1 MTRSPI
7 SLRADNGRQAARGTD
22 MTSTDQIFSSI
33 AVIGAGT
40 MGSGIAA
47 QIANAGHDV
56 LLLDLPARADGEKSP
71 AEQAIDRLLASD
83 PPQLMHK
90 RNAGRIIA
98 GSINDDFDRLAS
110 CDWIIEAVVERLDI
124 KKDLYARLDATIGPD
139 CIVSSNTSTIPI
151 RLLVEDMPSAFRERF
166 AITHYF
172 NPVRYMR
179 LLELV
184 RGTETRDDVIDRLAD
199 FNDRILGKGV
209 VRCADTPGFLGNRV
223 GVFALQVGID
233 EAMRCGLGVE
243 QADALMGRPMGIP
256 KTGVFGLYDLIGID
270 LMVDVVASL
279 RSILPDGDA
288 FHAVGG
294 RNDMIMA
301 MIADGYTGDKG
312 RGGFYLTGEDGAEM
326 ARPLTGAGEAL
337 ASPRAV
343 DKTLPDAAVRAAE
356 ATATRG
362 EPLHEILDGNDAC
375 ARFCRRVLGRVLAY
389 AAGLVPEVTKSPQ
402 DIDDAMKLGFN
413 WQRGPFEMID
423 AIGPD
428 RMAAILSEADVEVP
442 PVLADGSS
450 FYRVDGKALTVRQAD
465 GEYQPVSL
473 PAGVMRFH
481 MTRQT
486 LTPIMSN
493 NAASLFALD
502 GDLRLVEFHSKANAL
517 TDESMQIVAAAAE
530 DHGKGIIV
538 HNDAQHFSAGVDLN
552 AFRAYIE
559 TEDWDGIDGFLD
571 RFQQA
576 VCRLKYTPVPVVGA
590 PSGLAAGGGYEV
602 LAHCDRLVVHTNS
615 VMGLVESGVGVVP
628 GGGGIKDTYFRWF
641 DAKQNWDEAAW
652 QTWMNIGY
660 GATGSSPQLSAR
672 MMYFL
677 ESRDETVMNRDRL
690 LPRAIEMVTEM
701 QSGYAAPKRP
711 VASLADGALAE
722 KMDKFMQD
730 GVDRG
735 DFMPHDRTVAMT
747 IAGVMLRGT
756 GDGEMADEQEL
767 YARER
772 AAFITLAKTP
782 QTHERIAT
790 MLDDGAAVRN

>member
-1 MTRSPI
+1 M
-7 SLRADNGRQAARGTD
+7 
-22 MTSTDQIFSSI
+22 SSRVFQKI

-56 LLLDLPARADGEKSP
+56 MLFDLPARDGDDKSP
-71 AEQAIDRLLASD
+71 AELAIDRLTVSD

-90 RNAGRIIA
+90 RNADRITTGTIT
-98 GSINDDFDRLAS
+98 DDFDALAD

-124 KKDLYARLDATIGPD
+124 KKDLYRRLDATIGPD

-151 RLLVEDMPSAFRERF
+151 SLLVEDMPPAFRQRF

-199 FNDRILGKGV
+199 FNDRVLGKGV

-233 EAMRCGLGVE
+233 EAMRCGLTIE

-279 RSILPDGDA
+279 RSILPEGDA

-294 RNDMIMA
+294 ENAMITA
-301 MIADGYTGDKG
+301 MIADGFTGNKG
-312 RGGFYLTGEDGAEM
+312 RGGFYMTGDGGEQL
-326 ARPLTGAGEAL
+326 ARPLSGDGEAL
-337 ASPRAV
+337 ADWRPASN
-343 DKTLPDAAVRAAE
+343 TLPDSAMRAAD
-356 ATATRG
+356 AAATRR
-362 EPLHEILDGNDAC
+362 EPLLEIIDGNDDC
-375 ARFCRRVLGRVLAY
+375 ARFSRRVLGRVLAY
-389 AAGLVPEVTKSPQ
+389 AASLVPDVTTSPQ

-423 AIGPD
+423 AIGAS
-428 RMAAILSEADVEVP
+428 RMAALLDEAGLETP
-442 PVLADGSS
+442 GVLASSDS
-450 FYRVDGKALTVRQAD
+450 FYRADGDVLTVRQSNGKFAA
-465 GEYQPVSL
+465 VSL
-473 PAGVMRFH
+473 PEGVMRFH

-486 LTPIMSN
+486 LTPITSN

-517 TDESMQIVAAAAE
+517 TDESMEIVAAAAE
-530 DHGKGIIV
+530 DHGKGIII

-552 AFRAYIE
+552 AFRTLIE
-559 TEDWDGIDGFLD
+559 ARDWAGIDAFLK
-571 RFQQA
+571 RFQDA
-576 VCRLKYTPVPVVGA
+576 VFKLKYTSVPVVGA

-602 LAHCDRLVVHTNS
+602 LTHCDKLVVHTNS
-615 VMGLVESGVGVVP
+615 VMGLVEAAVGVVP
-628 GGGGIKDTYFRWF
+628 GGGGVKDTYFRWHA
-641 DAKQNWDEAAW
+641 AKGNWDDAAW
-652 QTWMNIGY
+652 QTWMNLGY
-660 GATGSSPQLSAR
+660 AATGSSPQLSAR
-672 MMYFL
+672 MQYFR
-677 ESRDETVMNRDRL
+677 ENHDETVMNRDRL
-690 LPRAIEMVTEM
+690 LPRAIALVGEL
-701 QSGYAAPKRP
+701 QDGYAAPAEP
-711 VASLADGALAE
+711 LATLASPELHA
-722 KMDKFMQD
+722 KMDSFMQE
-730 GVDRG
+730 GVSRG
-735 DFMPHDRTVAMT
+735 DFMPHDRTVAME
-747 IAGVMLRGT
+747 IAGIVLRGD
-756 GDGEMADEQEL
+756 GDGDTASEHDL

-772 AAFITLAKTP
+772 RAFINLC
-782 QTHERIAT
+782 QTAETHARIAS
-790 MLDDGAAVRN
+790 MLDDGAAIRN

>member
-1 MTRSPI
+1 MSDSGFR
-7 SLRADNGRQAARGTD
+7 N
-22 MTSTDQIFSSI
+22 I

-47 QIANAGHDV
+47 QIANAGHQV
-56 LLLDLPARADGEKSP
+56 LLLDLAARDGADKSP
-71 AEQAIDRLLASD
+71 AEMAIDRLLASD

-90 RNAGRIIA
+90 RNAS
-98 GSINDDFDRLAS
+98 SITTGTISDDFDKLAD

-124 KKDLYARLDATIGPD
+124 KKDLYARLHATIGPD

-151 RLLVEDMPSAFRERF
+151 SLLVEDMPADFRKRF

-184 RGTETRDDVIDRLAD
+184 RGADTEDAVIDRLAD
-199 FNDRILGKGV
+199 FNDRVLGKGV

-233 EAMRCGLGVE
+233 EAMRNALTIE

-279 RSILPDGDA
+279 RSILPEGDA

-294 RNDMIMA
+294 ENAMISA
-301 MIADGYTGDKG
+301 MIADGFTGNKG
-312 RGGFYLTGEDGAEM
+312 RGGFYMTGDDGGEM
-326 ARPLTGAGEAL
+326 ARPLTGAGAAL
-337 ASPRAV
+337 ADWRPASS
-343 DKTLPDAAVRAAE
+343 DLPDAAVRAAD
-356 ATATRG
+356 AAATRR
-362 EPLHEILDGNDAC
+362 EPLLELLDGNDSC
-375 ARFCRRVLGRVLAY
+375 ARFSRRVLGRVLAY
-389 AAGLVPEVTKSPQ
+389 AASLVPDVTSSPQ

-423 AIGPD
+423 AIGPS
-428 RMAAILSEADVEVP
+428 RMAALLKEADLDVP
-442 PVLADGSS
+442 PVLATEAPFYQPDGD
-450 FYRVDGKALTVRQAD
+450 VLTVRQAD
-465 GEYQPVSL
+465 GSQSPVRL

-486 LTPIMSN
+486 LTPIASN

-517 TDESMQIVAAAAE
+517 TDESMEIVAAAAD
-530 DHGKGIIV
+530 DHGKGIII

-552 AFRAYIE
+552 AFRSLIE
-559 TEDWDGIDGFLD
+559 ASDWDGIDAFLA
-571 RFQQA
+571 RFQDA
-576 VCRLKYTPVPVVGA
+576 VFKLKYTPVPVVGA

-615 VMGLVESGVGVVP
+615 VMGLVEAGVGVVP
-628 GGGGIKDTYFRWF
+628 GGGGIKDTYLRWHA
-641 DAKQNWDEAAW
+641 AKGSWDEAAW

-672 MMYFL
+672 MMYF
-677 ESRDETVMNRDRL
+677 RDGHDETVMNRDRL
-690 LPRAIEMVTEM
+690 LPRAIEMIAEM
-701 QSGYAAPKRP
+701 QDGYKMPPPP
-711 VASLADGALAE
+711 VAQLADGGLAE
-722 KMDKFMQD
+722 KMEDFMQQ
-730 GVDRG
+730 GIDRG
-735 DFMPHDRTVAMT
+735 DFFPHDKTVAMA
-747 IAGVMLRGT
+747 IASVMLRGS
-756 GDGEMADEQEL
+756 GDGETADEAAL

-772 AAFITLAKTP
+772 AAFIRLA
-782 QTHERIAT
+782 QTSETHDRIRT

>member
-1 MTRSPI
+1 MSDSGFR
-7 SLRADNGRQAARGTD
+7 N
-22 MTSTDQIFSSI
+22 I

-47 QIANAGHDV
+47 QIANAGHQV
-56 LLLDLPARADGEKSP
+56 LLLDLAAQDGAEKSP
-71 AEQAIDRLLASD
+71 AEMAIDRLLASD

-90 RNAGRIIA
+90 RNAGSIIT
-98 GSINDDFDRLAS
+98 GTISDDFDKLAD

-124 KKDLYARLDATIGPD
+124 KKDLYARLHATIWPD

-151 RLLVEDMPSAFRERF
+151 SLLVEDMPADFRKRF

-184 RGTETRDDVIDRLAD
+184 RGADTEDAVIDRLAD
-199 FNDRILGKGV
+199 FNDRVLGKGV

-233 EAMRCGLGVE
+233 EAIRNALTIE

-279 RSILPDGDA
+279 RSILPEGDA

-294 RNDMIMA
+294 DNAMISA
-301 MIADGYTGDKG
+301 MIADGYTGNKG
-312 RGGFYLTGEDGAEM
+312 RGGFYMTCDDGSEM
-326 ARPLTGAGEAL
+326 ARPLTGVGAAL
-337 ASPRAV
+337 ADWRPASS
-343 DKTLPDAAVRAAE
+343 DLPDAAVRAAD
-356 ATATRG
+356 AAAKRR
-362 EPLHEILDGNDAC
+362 EPLLELLDGNDGC
-375 ARFCRRVLGRVLAY
+375 ARFSHRVLGRVLAY
-389 AAGLVPEVTKSPQ
+389 AASLVPDVTSSPQ

-423 AIGPD
+423 AIGPS
-428 RMAAILSEADVEVP
+428 RMAALLKEVDLDVP
-442 PVLADGSS
+442 PVLATDAPFYQPDGD
-450 FYRVDGKALTVRQAD
+450 VLTVRQAD
-465 GEYQPVSL
+465 GSQSPVRL

-486 LTPIMSN
+486 LAPIASN

-517 TDESMQIVAAAAE
+517 TDESMEIVAAAAD
-530 DHGKGIIV
+530 DHGKGIII

-552 AFRAYIE
+552 AFRSLIE
-559 TEDWDGIDGFLD
+559 ASDWDGIDAFLA
-571 RFQQA
+571 RFQDA
-576 VCRLKYTPVPVVGA
+576 VCKLKYTPVPVVGA

-615 VMGLVESGVGVVP
+615 VMGLVEAGVGVVP
-628 GGGGIKDTYFRWF
+628 GGGGIKDTYLRWHA
-641 DAKQNWDEAAW
+641 AKGSWDEAAW

-672 MMYFL
+672 MMYF
-677 ESRDETVMNRDRL
+677 RDGHDETVMNRDRL
-690 LPRAIEMVTEM
+690 LPRAIEMIAEM
-701 QSGYAAPKRP
+701 QDGYKKPPPP
-711 VASLADGALAE
+711 VAQLADGGLAE
-722 KMDKFMQD
+722 KMEDFMQQ
-730 GVDRG
+730 GIDRG
-735 DFMPHDRTVAMT
+735 DFFPHDKTVAMA
-747 IAGVMLRGT
+747 IASVMLRGS
-756 GDGEMADEQEL
+756 GDGETADEATL

-772 AAFITLAKTP
+772 AAFIRLAQTSE
-782 QTHERIAT
+782 THERIRT

>member
-1 MTRSPI
+1 MSDSGFR
-7 SLRADNGRQAARGTD
+7 N
-22 MTSTDQIFSSI
+22 I

-47 QIANAGHDV
+47 QIANAGHQV
-56 LLLDLPARADGEKSP
+56 LLLDLAARDGAEKSP
-71 AEQAIDRLLASD
+71 AEMAIDRLLASD

-90 RNAGRIIA
+90 RNAG
-98 GSINDDFDRLAS
+98 SITTGTISDDFDKLAE

-124 KKDLYARLDATIGPD
+124 KKDLYARLHATIGPD

-151 RLLVEDMPSAFRERF
+151 SLLVEDMPADFRKRF

-184 RGTETRDDVIDRLAD
+184 RGADTEDSVIDRLAD
-199 FNDRILGKGV
+199 FNDRVLGKGV

-233 EAMRCGLGVE
+233 EAMRNALTIE

-279 RSILPDGDA
+279 RSILPEGDA

-294 RNDMIMA
+294 ENAMISA
-301 MIADGYTGDKG
+301 MIADGFTGNKG
-312 RGGFYLTGEDGAEM
+312 RGGFYMTGDDGSEM
-326 ARPLTGAGEAL
+326 ARPLTGAGAAL
-337 ASPRAV
+337 ADWRPASS
-343 DKTLPDAAVRAAE
+343 DLPDAAVRAAD
-356 ATATRG
+356 AAATRR
-362 EPLHEILDGNDAC
+362 EPLLELLDGNDSC
-375 ARFCRRVLGRVLAY
+375 ARFSRRVLGRVLAY
-389 AAGLVPEVTKSPQ
+389 AASLVPDVTSSPQ

-423 AIGPD
+423 AIGPS
-428 RMAAILSEADVEVP
+428 RMAALLKEADLDVP
-442 PVLADGSS
+442 PVLATEAPFYQPDGD
-450 FYRVDGKALTVRQAD
+450 VLTVRQAD
-465 GEYQPVSL
+465 GSQSPVRL

-486 LTPIMSN
+486 LTPIASN

-517 TDESMQIVAAAAE
+517 TDESMEIVAAAAD
-530 DHGKGIIV
+530 DHGKGIII

-552 AFRAYIE
+552 AFRSLIE
-559 TEDWDGIDGFLD
+559 ASDWDGIDAFLA
-571 RFQQA
+571 RFQDA
-576 VCRLKYTPVPVVGA
+576 VFKLKYTPVPVVGA

-615 VMGLVESGVGVVP
+615 VMGLVEAGVGVVP
-628 GGGGIKDTYFRWF
+628 GGGGIKDTYLRWHA
-641 DAKQNWDEAAW
+641 AKGSWDEAAW

-672 MMYFL
+672 MMYF
-677 ESRDETVMNRDRL
+677 RDGHDETVMNRDRL
-690 LPRAIEMVTEM
+690 LPRAIEMIAEM
-701 QSGYAAPKRP
+701 QDGYKTPPPP
-711 VASLADGALAE
+711 VAQLADGGLAE
-722 KMDKFMQD
+722 KMEDFMQQ
-730 GVDRG
+730 GIDRG
-735 DFMPHDRTVAMT
+735 DFFPHDKTVAMA
-747 IAGVMLRGT
+747 IASVMLRGS
-756 GDGEMADEQEL
+756 GDGETADEAAL

-772 AAFITLAKTP
+772 AAFIRLA
-782 QTHERIAT
+782 QTSETHDRIRT

>member
-1 MTRSPI
+1 MSDSGFR
-7 SLRADNGRQAARGTD
+7 N
-22 MTSTDQIFSSI
+22 I

-47 QIANAGHDV
+47 QIANAGHQV
-56 LLLDLPARADGEKSP
+56 LLLDLAARDGAEKSP
-71 AEQAIDRLLASD
+71 AEMAIDRLLASD

-90 RNAGRIIA
+90 RNAG
-98 GSINDDFDRLAS
+98 SITTGTISDDFDKLAD

-124 KKDLYARLDATIGPD
+124 KKDLYARLHATIGPD

-151 RLLVEDMPSAFRERF
+151 SLLVEDMPADFRKRF

-184 RGTETRDDVIDRLAD
+184 RGADTEDAVIDRLAD
-199 FNDRILGKGV
+199 FNDRVLGKGV

-233 EAMRCGLGVE
+233 EAMRNALTIE

-279 RSILPDGDA
+279 RSILPEGDA

-294 RNDMIMA
+294 ENAMISA
-301 MIADGYTGDKG
+301 MIADGFTGNKG
-312 RGGFYLTGEDGAEM
+312 RGGFYMTGDDGSEM
-326 ARPLTGAGEAL
+326 ARPLTGAGAAL
-337 ASPRAV
+337 ADWRPASS
-343 DKTLPDAAVRAAE
+343 DLPDAAVRAAD
-356 ATATRG
+356 AAATRR
-362 EPLHEILDGNDAC
+362 EPLLELLDGNDSC
-375 ARFCRRVLGRVLAY
+375 ARFSRRVLGRVLAY
-389 AAGLVPEVTKSPQ
+389 AASLVPDVTSSPQ

-423 AIGPD
+423 AIGPS
-428 RMAAILSEADVEVP
+428 RMAALLKEADLDVP
-442 PVLADGSS
+442 PVLATEAPFYQPDGD
-450 FYRVDGKALTVRQAD
+450 VLTVRQAD
-465 GEYQPVSL
+465 GSQSPVRL

-486 LTPIMSN
+486 LTPIASN

-517 TDESMQIVAAAAE
+517 TDESMEIVAAAAD
-530 DHGKGIIV
+530 DHGKGIII

-552 AFRAYIE
+552 AFRSLIE
-559 TEDWDGIDGFLD
+559 ASDWDGIDAFLA
-571 RFQQA
+571 RFQDA
-576 VCRLKYTPVPVVGA
+576 VFKLKYTPVPVVGA

-615 VMGLVESGVGVVP
+615 LMGLVEAGVGVVP
-628 GGGGIKDTYFRWF
+628 GGGGIKDTYLRWHA
-641 DAKQNWDEAAW
+641 AKGSWDEAAW

-672 MMYFL
+672 MMYF
-677 ESRDETVMNRDRL
+677 RDGHDETVMNRDRL
-690 LPRAIEMVTEM
+690 LPRAIEMIAEM
-701 QSGYAAPKRP
+701 QDGYKTPPPP
-711 VASLADGALAE
+711 VAQLADGGLAE
-722 KMDKFMQD
+722 KMEDFMQQ
-730 GVDRG
+730 GIDRG
-735 DFMPHDRTVAMT
+735 DFFPHDKTVAMA
-747 IAGVMLRGT
+747 IASVMLRGS
-756 GDGEMADEQEL
+756 GDGETADEAAL

-772 AAFITLAKTP
+772 AAFIRLA
-782 QTHERIAT
+782 QTSETHDRIRT

>member
-1 MTRSPI
+1 MSDSGFR
-7 SLRADNGRQAARGTD
+7 N
-22 MTSTDQIFSSI
+22 I

-47 QIANAGHDV
+47 QIANAGHQV
-56 LLLDLPARADGEKSP
+56 LLLDLAARDGAEKSP
-71 AEQAIDRLLASD
+71 AEMAIDRLLASD

-90 RNAGRIIA
+90 RNAG
-98 GSINDDFDRLAS
+98 SITTGTISDDFDKLAD

-124 KKDLYARLDATIGPD
+124 KKDLYARLHATIGPN

-151 RLLVEDMPSAFRERF
+151 SLLVEDMPADFRKRF

-184 RGTETRDDVIDRLAD
+184 RGADTEDAVIDRLAD
-199 FNDRILGKGV
+199 FNDRVLGKGV

-233 EAMRCGLGVE
+233 EAMRNALTIE

-279 RSILPDGDA
+279 RSILPEGDA

-294 RNDMIMA
+294 ENAMISA
-301 MIADGYTGDKG
+301 MIADGFTGNKG
-312 RGGFYLTGEDGAEM
+312 RGGFYMTGDDGGEM
-326 ARPLTGAGEAL
+326 ARPLTGAGAAL
-337 ASPRAV
+337 ADWRPASS
-343 DKTLPDAAVRAAE
+343 DLPDAAVRAAD
-356 ATATRG
+356 AAATRR
-362 EPLHEILDGNDAC
+362 EPLLELLDGNDSC
-375 ARFCRRVLGRVLAY
+375 ARFSRRVLGRVLAY
-389 AAGLVPEVTKSPQ
+389 AASLVPDVTSSPQ

-423 AIGPD
+423 AIGPS
-428 RMAAILSEADVEVP
+428 RMAALLKEADLDVP
-442 PVLADGSS
+442 PVLATEAPFYQPDGD
-450 FYRVDGKALTVRQAD
+450 VLTVRQAD
-465 GEYQPVSL
+465 GSQSPVRL

-486 LTPIMSN
+486 LTPIASN

-517 TDESMQIVAAAAE
+517 TDESMEIVAAAAD
-530 DHGKGIIV
+530 DHGKGIII

-552 AFRAYIE
+552 AFRSLIE
-559 TEDWDGIDGFLD
+559 ASDWDGIDAFLA
-571 RFQQA
+571 RFQDA
-576 VCRLKYTPVPVVGA
+576 VFKLKYTPVPVVGA

-615 VMGLVESGVGVVP
+615 LMGLVEAGVGVVP
-628 GGGGIKDTYFRWF
+628 GGGGIKDTYLRWHA
-641 DAKQNWDEAAW
+641 AKGSWDEAAW

-672 MMYFL
+672 MMYF
-677 ESRDETVMNRDRL
+677 RDGHDETVMNRDRL
-690 LPRAIEMVTEM
+690 LPRAIEMIAEM
-701 QSGYAAPKRP
+701 QDGYKTPPPP
-711 VASLADGALAE
+711 VAQLADGGLAE
-722 KMDKFMQD
+722 KMEDFMQQ
-730 GVDRG
+730 GIDRG
-735 DFMPHDRTVAMT
+735 DFFPHDKTVAMA
-747 IAGVMLRGT
+747 IASVMLRGS
-756 GDGEMADEQEL
+756 GDGETADEAAL

-772 AAFITLAKTP
+772 AAFIRLA
-782 QTHERIAT
+782 QTSETHDRIRT

>member
-1 MTRSPI
+1 MSDSGFR
-7 SLRADNGRQAARGTD
+7 N
-22 MTSTDQIFSSI
+22 I

-47 QIANAGHDV
+47 QIANAGHQV
-56 LLLDLPARADGEKSP
+56 LLLDLAARDGAEKLP
-71 AEQAIDRLLASD
+71 AEMAIDRLLASD

-90 RNAGRIIA
+90 RNAG
-98 GSINDDFDRLAS
+98 SITTGTISDDFDKLAD

-124 KKDLYARLDATIGPD
+124 KKNLFARLHATIGPD

-151 RLLVEDMPSAFRERF
+151 SLLVEDMPADFRKRF

-184 RGTETRDDVIDRLAD
+184 RGADTEDAVIDRLAD
-199 FNDRILGKGV
+199 FNDRVLGKGV

-233 EAMRCGLGVE
+233 EAIRNALTIE

-279 RSILPDGDA
+279 RSILPEGDA

-294 RNDMIMA
+294 ENAMISA
-301 MIADGYTGDKG
+301 MIADGFTGNKG
-312 RGGFYLTGEDGAEM
+312 RGGFYMTGDDGSEM
-326 ARPLTGAGEAL
+326 ARPLTGAGAAL
-337 ASPRAV
+337 AGWRPASS
-343 DKTLPDAAVRAAE
+343 DLPDAAVRAAD
-356 ATATRG
+356 AAATRR
-362 EPLHEILDGNDAC
+362 EPLLELLDGNDGC
-375 ARFCRRVLGRVLAY
+375 ARFSRRVLGRVLAY
-389 AAGLVPEVTKSPQ
+389 AASLVPDVTSSPQ

-423 AIGPD
+423 AIGPS
-428 RMAAILSEADVEVP
+428 RMAALLKEADLDIP
-442 PVLADGSS
+442 PVLATDAPFYQPDGD
-450 FYRVDGKALTVRQAD
+450 VLTVRQAD
-465 GEYQPVSL
+465 GSQSPVRL

-486 LTPIMSN
+486 LTPIASN

-517 TDESMQIVAAAAE
+517 TDESMEIVAAAAD
-530 DHGKGIIV
+530 DHGKGIII

-552 AFRAYIE
+552 AFRSLIE
-559 TEDWDGIDGFLD
+559 ASNWDGIDAFLA
-571 RFQQA
+571 RFQDA
-576 VCRLKYTPVPVVGA
+576 VCKLKYTPVPVVGA

-615 VMGLVESGVGVVP
+615 VMGLVEAGVGVVP
-628 GGGGIKDTYFRWF
+628 GGGGIKDTYLRWHA
-641 DAKQNWDEAAW
+641 AKGSWDEAAW

-672 MMYFL
+672 MMYF
-677 ESRDETVMNRDRL
+677 RDGHDETVMNRDRL
-690 LPRAIEMVTEM
+690 LPRAIEMIAEM
-701 QSGYAAPKRP
+701 QDGYKTPPPP
-711 VASLADGALAE
+711 VAQLADGGLAE
-722 KMDKFMQD
+722 KMEDFMQQ
-730 GVDRG
+730 GIDRG
-735 DFMPHDRTVAMT
+735 DFFPHDKTVAMA
-747 IAGVMLRGT
+747 IASVMLRGS
-756 GDGEMADEQEL
+756 GDGETADEAAL

-772 AAFITLAKTP
+772 AAFIRLA
-782 QTHERIAT
+782 QTSETHDRIRT

>member
-1 MTRSPI
+1 M
-7 SLRADNGRQAARGTD
+7 AAKRPGVFD
-22 MTSTDQIFSSI
+22 MASTDKSFHNI

-56 LLLDLPARADGEKSP
+56 LLLDLPARTEGEKSP
-71 AEQAIDRLLASD
+71 AENAIDRLLASD

-90 RNAGRIIA
+90 RNAGRIKT
-98 GSINDDFDRLAS
+98 GSISDDFDSLAD

-124 KKDLYARLDATIGPD
+124 KKDLYRRLDATIGAD

-184 RGTETRDDVIDRLAD
+184 RGTDTRQDVIDRLAD

-233 EAMRCGLGVE
+233 EAMRCGLDIE

-279 RSILPDGDA
+279 RNILPDGDA

-294 RNDMIMA
+294 RNDMIMD

-312 RGGFYLTGEDGAEM
+312 RGGFYLTTEDGTEM
-326 ARPLTGAGEAL
+326 ARPLTGAGEPL
-337 ASPRAV
+337 ATPRAV
-343 DKTLPDAAVRAAE
+343 NRTSPDAALRAAN

-362 EPLHEILDGNDAC
+362 EPLHEILDGDDDC
-375 ARFCRRVLGRVLAY
+375 ARFCRRVLARVLSY
-389 AAGLVPEVTKSPQ
+389 AASLVPDVTTSPQ

-423 AIGPD
+423 AIGPT
-428 RMAAILSEADVEVP
+428 RMAAIMSETVVELPSVMAD
-442 PVLADGSS
+442 ANS
-450 FYRVDGKALTVRQAD
+450 FYRVEDRTLTVRQANGD
-465 GEYQPVSL
+465 YQPVSL

-481 MTRQT
+481 MTRRT
-486 LTPIMSN
+486 LTPIMAN

-517 TDESMQIVAAAAE
+517 TDESMQIVTAAAE
-530 DHGKGIIV
+530 DHGAGIII

-552 AFRAYIE
+552 AFRTFIE
-559 TEDWDGIDGFLD
+559 AEDWDGIDGFLD

-576 VCRLKYTPVPVVGA
+576 VCKLKYTPVPVVGA

-615 VMGLVESGVGVVP
+615 VMGLVEAGVGVVP

-641 DAKQNWDEAAW
+641 DDKQSWNDAAW

-690 LPRAIEMVTEM
+690 LPRAIDMVIGM
-701 QSGYAAPKRP
+701 QAEYTPPQRP
-711 VASLADGALAE
+711 VATLADGALAE
-722 KMDKFMQD
+722 KMEAFMQD
-730 GVDRG
+730 GIDRG
-735 DFMPHDRTVAMT
+735 DFMPHDKTVAMA
-747 IAGVMLRGT
+747 IASVMLRGD
-756 GDGEMADEQEL
+756 GDGDTADEQQL

-772 AAFITLAKTP
+772 AAFIRLARTP
-782 QTHERIAT
+782 QTHARIT
-790 MLDDGAAVRN
+790 SMLDDGAAIRN

>member
-1 MTRSPI
+1 MSDSGFR
-7 SLRADNGRQAARGTD
+7 N
-22 MTSTDQIFSSI
+22 I

-47 QIANAGHDV
+47 QIANAGHQV
-56 LLLDLPARADGEKSP
+56 LLLDLAARDGAEKSP
-71 AEQAIDRLLASD
+71 AEMAIDRLLASD

-90 RNAGRIIA
+90 RNAG
-98 GSINDDFDRLAS
+98 SITTGTISDDFDKLAD

-124 KKDLYARLDATIGPD
+124 KKDLYARLHATIAPD

-151 RLLVEDMPSAFRERF
+151 SLLVEDMPADFRKRF

-184 RGTETRDDVIDRLAD
+184 RGADTEDAVIDRLAD
-199 FNDRILGKGV
+199 FNDRVLGKGV

-233 EAMRCGLGVE
+233 EAMRNALTIE

-279 RSILPDGDA
+279 RSILPEGDA

-294 RNDMIMA
+294 ENAMISA
-301 MIADGYTGDKG
+301 MIADGFTGNKG
-312 RGGFYLTGEDGAEM
+312 RGGFYMTGDDGSEM
-326 ARPLTGAGEAL
+326 ARPLTGAGVAL
-337 ASPRAV
+337 ADWRPASS
-343 DKTLPDAAVRAAE
+343 DLPDAAVRAAD
-356 ATATRG
+356 AAATRR
-362 EPLHEILDGNDAC
+362 EPLLELLDGNDGC
-375 ARFCRRVLGRVLAY
+375 ARFSRRVLGRVLAY
-389 AAGLVPEVTKSPQ
+389 AASLVPDVTSSPQ

-423 AIGPD
+423 AIGPS
-428 RMAAILSEADVEVP
+428 RMAALLKEADLDVP
-442 PVLADGSS
+442 PVLATDAPFYQPDGD
-450 FYRVDGKALTVRQAD
+450 VLTVRQAD
-465 GEYQPVSL
+465 GSQSPARL

-486 LTPIMSN
+486 LTPIASN

-517 TDESMQIVAAAAE
+517 TDESMEIVAAAAD
-530 DHGKGIIV
+530 DHGKGIII

-552 AFRAYIE
+552 AFRSLIE
-559 TEDWDGIDGFLD
+559 ASDWDGIDAFLA
-571 RFQQA
+571 RFQDA
-576 VCRLKYTPVPVVGA
+576 VCKLKYTPVPVVGA

-615 VMGLVESGVGVVP
+615 VMGLVEAGVGVVP
-628 GGGGIKDTYFRWF
+628 GGGGIKDTYLRWHA
-641 DAKQNWDEAAW
+641 AKGSWDEAAW

-672 MMYFL
+672 MMYF
-677 ESRDETVMNRDRL
+677 RDGHDETVMNRDRL
-690 LPRAIEMVTEM
+690 LPRAIEMIAEM
-701 QSGYAAPKRP
+701 QDGYKTPPPP
-711 VASLADGALAE
+711 VAQLADGGLAE
-722 KMDKFMQD
+722 KMEDFMQE
-730 GVDRG
+730 GIDRG
-735 DFMPHDRTVAMT
+735 DFFPHDKTVAME
-747 IAGVMLRGT
+747 IASVMLRGS
-756 GDGEMADEQEL
+756 GDGETADEAAL

-772 AAFITLAKTP
+772 AAFIRLA
-782 QTHERIAT
+782 QTSETHDRIRT

>member
-1 MTRSPI
+1 MSDSGFR
-7 SLRADNGRQAARGTD
+7 N
-22 MTSTDQIFSSI
+22 I

-47 QIANAGHDV
+47 QIANAGHQV
-56 LLLDLPARADGEKSP
+56 LLLDLAARDGAEKSP
-71 AEQAIDRLLASD
+71 AEMAIDRLLASD

-90 RNAGRIIA
+90 RNAG
-98 GSINDDFDRLAS
+98 SITTGTISDDFDKLAD

-124 KKDLYARLDATIGPD
+124 KKDLYARLHATIGPD

-151 RLLVEDMPSAFRERF
+151 SLLVEDMPADFRKRF

-184 RGTETRDDVIDRLAD
+184 RGADTEDAVIDRLAD
-199 FNDRILGKGV
+199 FNDRVLGKGV

-233 EAMRCGLGVE
+233 EAMRNALTIE

-270 LMVDVVASL
+270 LMVDVIASL
-279 RSILPDGDA
+279 RSILPEGDA

-294 RNDMIMA
+294 ENAMISA
-301 MIADGYTGDKG
+301 MIADGFTGNKG
-312 RGGFYLTGEDGAEM
+312 RGGFYMTGDDGSEM
-326 ARPLTGAGEAL
+326 ARPLTGAGAAL
-337 ASPRAV
+337 ADWRPASS
-343 DKTLPDAAVRAAE
+343 DLPDAAVRAAD
-356 ATATRG
+356 ATATRR
-362 EPLHEILDGNDAC
+362 EPLLELLDGNDSC
-375 ARFCRRVLGRVLAY
+375 ARFSRRVLGRVLAY
-389 AAGLVPEVTKSPQ
+389 AASLVPDVTSSPQ

-423 AIGPD
+423 AIGPS
-428 RMAAILSEADVEVP
+428 RMAALLKEADLDVP
-442 PVLADGSS
+442 PVLATEAPFYQPDGD
-450 FYRVDGKALTVRQAD
+450 VLTVRQAD
-465 GEYQPVSL
+465 GSQSPVRL

-486 LTPIMSN
+486 LTPIASN

-517 TDESMQIVAAAAE
+517 TDESMEIVVAAAD
-530 DHGKGIIV
+530 DHGKGIII

-552 AFRAYIE
+552 AFRSLIE
-559 TEDWDGIDGFLD
+559 ASDWDGIDAFLA
-571 RFQQA
+571 RFQDA
-576 VCRLKYTPVPVVGA
+576 VFKLKYTPVPVVGA

-615 VMGLVESGVGVVP
+615 VMGLVEAGVGVVP
-628 GGGGIKDTYFRWF
+628 GGGGIKDTYLRWHE
-641 DAKQNWDEAAW
+641 AKGSWDEAAW

-672 MMYFL
+672 MMYF
-677 ESRDETVMNRDRL
+677 RDGHDETVMNRDRL
-690 LPRAIEMVTEM
+690 LPRAIEMIAEM
-701 QSGYAAPKRP
+701 QDGYKMPPPP
-711 VASLADGALAE
+711 VAQLADGGLAE
-722 KMDKFMQD
+722 KMEDFMQQ
-730 GVDRG
+730 GIDRG
-735 DFMPHDRTVAMT
+735 DFFPHDKTVAMA
-747 IAGVMLRGT
+747 IASVMLRGS
-756 GDGEMADEQEL
+756 GDGETADEAAL

-772 AAFITLAKTP
+772 AAFIRLA
-782 QTHERIAT
+782 QTSETHDRIRT
-790 MLDDGAAVRN
+790 MLDDGAPVRN

>member
-1 MTRSPI
+1 
-7 SLRADNGRQAARGTD
+7 
-22 MTSTDQIFSSI
+22 MTSFKNI

-56 LLLDLPARADGEKSP
+56 LLLDLAAREGADKSP
-71 AEQAIDRLLASD
+71 AEMAIDRLMDSD

-90 RNAGRIIA
+90 RNAARIHTGTID
-98 GSINDDFDRLAS
+98 DDFDKLADA
-110 CDWIIEAVVERLDI
+110 DWIIEAVVERLDI
-124 KKDLYARLDATIGPD
+124 KKALYRRLDETVSAD

-151 RLLVEDMPSAFRERF
+151 SLLVEDMPNSFRERF

-184 RGTETRDDVIDRLAD
+184 RGNETRDDVIDRLAD
-199 FNDRILGKGV
+199 FNDRVLGKGV

-233 EAMRCGLGVE
+233 EAMRCNLTVE

-294 RNDMIMA
+294 ENDMITA
-301 MIADGYTGDKG
+301 MIADGFTGDKG
-312 RGGFYLTGEDGAEM
+312 RGGFYVEGDDGAAM
-326 ARPLTGAGEAL
+326 ARPLSGAGQPL
-337 ASPRAV
+337 ADLRPAQT
-343 DKTLPDAAVRAAE
+343 TLPDAAVRAAD
-356 ATATRG
+356 AAATRG
-362 EPLHEILDGNDAC
+362 EPLLEIIDGNDDC

-389 AAGLVPEVTKSPQ
+389 AASLVPDVTTSPQ

-423 AIGPD
+423 AIGND
-428 RMAAILSEADVEVP
+428 RMAALCDEAGVALP
-442 PVLADGSS
+442 AVLTDGTPTYKADG
-450 FYRVDGKALTVRQAD
+450 DTLMVRHAN
-465 GEYQPVSL
+465 GSYAPVGL
-473 PAGVMRFH
+473 PEGVMRFH

-486 LTPIMSN
+486 LTPIISN
-493 NAASLFALD
+493 NSASLFALE
-502 GDLRLVEFHSKANAL
+502 GNLRLVEFHSKANAL
-517 TDESMQIVAAAAE
+517 TDESMEIVAAAAE
-530 DHGKGIIV
+530 DHGSGIII

-559 TEDWDGIDGFLD
+559 AEDWDGIDGFLD
-571 RFQQA
+571 RFQKA
-576 VCRLKYTPVPVVGA
+576 VCALKYTPVPVVGA
-590 PSGLAAGGGYEV
+590 PSGLGAGGGYEV
-602 LAHCDRLVVHTNS
+602 LAHCDRLIVHTNS
-615 VMGLVESGVGVVP
+615 VLGLVESAVGVVP
-628 GGGGIKDTYFRWF
+628 GGGGIKDTYFRWY
-641 DAKQNWDEAAW
+641 DAKQSWDDAAW

-672 MMYFL
+672 MMYF
-677 ESRDETVMNRDRL
+677 RDGHDQTVMNRDRL
-690 LPRAIEMVTEM
+690 LPGAIEMVTAM
-701 QSGYAAPKRP
+701 QDGYTPPARP
-711 VASLADGALAE
+711 VATLADGALAD
-722 KMDKFMQD
+722 KMADFMQQ

-735 DFMPHDRTVAMT
+735 DFMPHDKTVAMN
-747 IAGVMLRGT
+747 IASVMLRGE
-756 GDGEMADEQEL
+756 GDSETADENDL

-772 AAFITLAKTP
+772 RAFINLAQTP
-782 QTHERIAT
+782 QTLERIST
-790 MLDDGAAVRN
+790 MLDDGTPVRN

>member
-1 MTRSPI
+1 M
-7 SLRADNGRQAARGTD
+7 
-22 MTSTDQIFSSI
+22 SSRVFQKI

-56 LLLDLPARADGEKSP
+56 MLFDLPARDGDDKSP
-71 AEQAIDRLLASD
+71 AELAIDRLTVSD

-90 RNAGRIIA
+90 RNADRITTGTIT
-98 GSINDDFDRLAS
+98 DDFDALAD

-124 KKDLYARLDATIGPD
+124 KKDLYRRLDATIGPD

-151 RLLVEDMPSAFRERF
+151 SLLVEDMPPAFRQRF

-199 FNDRILGKGV
+199 FNDRVLGKGV

-233 EAMRCGLGVE
+233 EAMRCGLTIE

-279 RSILPDGDA
+279 RSILPEGDA

-294 RNDMIMA
+294 ENAMITA
-301 MIADGYTGDKG
+301 MIADGFTGNKG
-312 RGGFYLTGEDGAEM
+312 RGGFYMTGDDGEQL
-326 ARPLTGAGEAL
+326 ARPLSGDGEAL
-337 ASPRAV
+337 ADWRPASN
-343 DKTLPDAAVRAAE
+343 TLPDSAMRAAD
-356 ATATRG
+356 AAATRR
-362 EPLHEILDGNDAC
+362 EPLLEIIDGNDDC
-375 ARFCRRVLGRVLAY
+375 ARFSRRVLGRVLAY
-389 AAGLVPEVTKSPQ
+389 AASLVPDVTTSPQ

-423 AIGPD
+423 AIGAS
-428 RMAAILSEADVEVP
+428 RMAALLDEAGLETP
-442 PVLADGSS
+442 GVLASSDS
-450 FYRVDGKALTVRQAD
+450 FYRADGDVLTVRQSD
-465 GEYQPVSL
+465 GKFAAVSL
-473 PAGVMRFH
+473 PEGVMRFH

-486 LTPIMSN
+486 LTPITSN

-517 TDESMQIVAAAAE
+517 TDESMEIVAAAAE
-530 DHGKGIIV
+530 DHGKGIII

-552 AFRAYIE
+552 AFRTLIE
-559 TEDWDGIDGFLD
+559 ARDWAGIDAFLK
-571 RFQQA
+571 RFQDA
-576 VCRLKYTPVPVVGA
+576 VFKLKYTSVPVVGA

-602 LAHCDRLVVHTNS
+602 LTHCDKLVVHTNS
-615 VMGLVESGVGVVP
+615 VMGLVEAAVGVVP
-628 GGGGIKDTYFRWF
+628 GGGGVKDTYFRWHA
-641 DAKQNWDEAAW
+641 AKGNWDDAAW
-652 QTWMNIGY
+652 QTWMNLGY
-660 GATGSSPQLSAR
+660 AATGSSPQLSAR
-672 MMYFL
+672 MQYFR
-677 ESRDETVMNRDRL
+677 ENHDETVMNRDRL
-690 LPRAIEMVTEM
+690 LPRAIALVGEL
-701 QSGYAAPKRP
+701 QDGYAAPAEP
-711 VASLADGALAE
+711 LATLASPELHA
-722 KMDKFMQD
+722 KMDSFMQE
-730 GVDRG
+730 GVSRG
-735 DFMPHDRTVAMT
+735 DFMPHDRTVAME
-747 IAGVMLRGT
+747 IAGIVLRGD
-756 GDGEMADEQEL
+756 GDGDTASEHDL

-772 AAFITLAKTP
+772 RAFINLC
-782 QTHERIAT
+782 QTAETHARIAS
-790 MLDDGAAVRN
+790 MLDDGAAIRN

>member
-1 MTRSPI
+1 MSDSGFR
-7 SLRADNGRQAARGTD
+7 N
-22 MTSTDQIFSSI
+22 I

-47 QIANAGHDV
+47 QIANAGHQV
-56 LLLDLPARADGEKSP
+56 LLLDLAARDGAEKSP
-71 AEQAIDRLLASD
+71 AEMAIDRLLASD

-90 RNAGRIIA
+90 RNAG
-98 GSINDDFDRLAS
+98 SITTGTISDDFDKLAE

-124 KKDLYARLDATIGPD
+124 KKDLYARLHATIGPD

-151 RLLVEDMPSAFRERF
+151 SLLVEDMPADFRKRF

-184 RGTETRDDVIDRLAD
+184 RGADTEDAVIDRLAD
-199 FNDRILGKGV
+199 FNDRVLGKGV

-233 EAMRCGLGVE
+233 EAMRNALTIE

-279 RSILPDGDA
+279 RSILPEGDA

-294 RNDMIMA
+294 ENAMISA
-301 MIADGYTGDKG
+301 MIADGFTGNKG
-312 RGGFYLTGEDGAEM
+312 RGGFYMTGDDGSEM
-326 ARPLTGAGEAL
+326 ARPLTGAGAAL
-337 ASPRAV
+337 ADWRPASS
-343 DKTLPDAAVRAAE
+343 DLPDAAVRAAD
-356 ATATRG
+356 AAATRR
-362 EPLHEILDGNDAC
+362 EPLLELLDGNDSC
-375 ARFCRRVLGRVLAY
+375 ARFSRRVLGRVLAY
-389 AAGLVPEVTKSPQ
+389 AASLVPDVTSSPQ

-423 AIGPD
+423 AIGPS
-428 RMAAILSEADVEVP
+428 RMAALLKEADLDVP
-442 PVLADGSS
+442 PVLATEAPFYQPDGD
-450 FYRVDGKALTVRQAD
+450 VLTVRQAD
-465 GEYQPVSL
+465 GSQSPVRL

-486 LTPIMSN
+486 LTPIASN

-517 TDESMQIVAAAAE
+517 TDESMEIVAAAAD
-530 DHGKGIIV
+530 DHGKGIII

-552 AFRAYIE
+552 AFRSLIE
-559 TEDWDGIDGFLD
+559 ASDWDGIDAFLA
-571 RFQQA
+571 RFQDA
-576 VCRLKYTPVPVVGA
+576 VFKLKYTPVPVVGA

-615 VMGLVESGVGVVP
+615 LMGLVEAGVGVVP
-628 GGGGIKDTYFRWF
+628 GGGGIKDTYLRWHE
-641 DAKQNWDEAAW
+641 AKGSWDEAAW

-672 MMYFL
+672 MMYF
-677 ESRDETVMNRDRL
+677 RDGHDETVMNRDRL
-690 LPRAIEMVTEM
+690 LPRAIEMIAEM
-701 QSGYAAPKRP
+701 QDGYKMPPPP
-711 VASLADGALAE
+711 VAQLADGGLAE
-722 KMDKFMQD
+722 KMEDFMQQ
-730 GVDRG
+730 GIDRG
-735 DFMPHDRTVAMT
+735 DFFPHDKTVAMA
-747 IAGVMLRGT
+747 IASVMLRGS
-756 GDGEMADEQEL
+756 GDGETADEAAL

-772 AAFITLAKTP
+772 AAFIRLA
-782 QTHERIAT
+782 QTSETHDRIRT

>member
-1 MTRSPI
+1 MSD
-7 SLRADNGRQAARGTD
+7 SGFKN
-22 MTSTDQIFSSI
+22 I

-47 QIANAGHDV
+47 QIANAGHQV
-56 LLLDLPARADGEKSP
+56 LLLDLAARDGAEKSP
-71 AEQAIDRLLASD
+71 AEMAIDRLLASD

-90 RNAGRIIA
+90 RNAG
-98 GSINDDFDRLAS
+98 SITTGTISDDFDKLAD

-124 KKDLYARLDATIGPD
+124 KKDLYARLHATIGPD

-151 RLLVEDMPSAFRERF
+151 SLLVEDMPADFRKRF

-184 RGTETRDDVIDRLAD
+184 RGADTEDAVIDMLAD
-199 FNDRILGKGV
+199 FNDRVLGKGV

-233 EAMRCGLGVE
+233 EAMRNALTIE

-279 RSILPDGDA
+279 RSILPEGDA

-294 RNDMIMA
+294 ENAMISA
-301 MIADGYTGDKG
+301 MIADGFTGNKG
-312 RGGFYLTGEDGAEM
+312 RGGFYMTGDDGSEM
-326 ARPLTGAGEAL
+326 ARPLTGAGAAL
-337 ASPRAV
+337 ADWRPASS
-343 DKTLPDAAVRAAE
+343 DLPDAAVRAAD
-356 ATATRG
+356 AAATRR
-362 EPLHEILDGNDAC
+362 EPLLELLDGNDSC
-375 ARFCRRVLGRVLAY
+375 ARFSRRVLGRVLAY
-389 AAGLVPEVTKSPQ
+389 AASLVPDVTSSPQ

-423 AIGPD
+423 AIGPS
-428 RMAAILSEADVEVP
+428 RMAALLKEADLDIP
-442 PVLADGSS
+442 PVLATDAPFYQPDGD
-450 FYRVDGKALTVRQAD
+450 VLTVRQAD
-465 GEYQPVSL
+465 GSQSPVRL

-486 LTPIMSN
+486 LTPIASN

-517 TDESMQIVAAAAE
+517 TDESMEIVAAAAD
-530 DHGKGIIV
+530 DHGKGIII

-552 AFRAYIE
+552 AFRSLIE
-559 TEDWDGIDGFLD
+559 ASTWDGIDAFLA
-571 RFQQA
+571 RFQDA
-576 VCRLKYTPVPVVGA
+576 VFKLKYTPVPVVGA

-615 VMGLVESGVGVVP
+615 VMGLVEAGVGVVP
-628 GGGGIKDTYFRWF
+628 GGGGIKDTYLRWHA
-641 DAKQNWDEAAW
+641 AKGSWDEAAW

-672 MMYFL
+672 MMYF
-677 ESRDETVMNRDRL
+677 RDGHDETVMNRDRL
-690 LPRAIEMVTEM
+690 LPRAIEMIAEM
-701 QSGYAAPKRP
+701 QDGYKTPPPP
-711 VASLADGALAE
+711 VAQLADGGLAK
-722 KMDKFMQD
+722 KMEDFMQQ
-730 GVDRG
+730 GIDRG
-735 DFMPHDRTVAMT
+735 DFFPHDKTVAMA
-747 IAGVMLRGT
+747 IASVMLRGS
-756 GDGEMADEQEL
+756 GDGETADEAAL

-772 AAFITLAKTP
+772 AAFIRLA
-782 QTHERIAT
+782 QTSETHDRIRT

>member
-1 MTRSPI
+1 M
-7 SLRADNGRQAARGTD
+7 
-22 MTSTDQIFSSI
+22 SSRVFQKI

-56 LLLDLPARADGEKSP
+56 MLFDLPARDGDDKSP
-71 AEQAIDRLLASD
+71 AELAIDRLIVSD

-90 RNAGRIIA
+90 RNADRITTGTIT
-98 GSINDDFDRLAS
+98 DDFDALAD

-124 KKDLYARLDATIGPD
+124 KKDLYRRLDATIGPD

-151 RLLVEDMPSAFRERF
+151 SLLVEDMPPVFRQRF

-199 FNDRILGKGV
+199 FNDRVLGKGV

-233 EAMRCGLGVE
+233 EAVRCGLTIE

-279 RSILPDGDA
+279 RSILPEGDA

-294 RNDMIMA
+294 ENTMITA
-301 MIADGYTGDKG
+301 MIADGFTGNKG
-312 RGGFYLTGEDGAEM
+312 RGGFYMTGDGGEQL
-326 ARPLTGAGEAL
+326 ARPLSGDGETL
-337 ASPRAV
+337 ADWRPASN
-343 DKTLPDAAVRAAE
+343 TLPDSAMRAAD
-356 ATATRG
+356 AAATRR
-362 EPLHEILDGNDAC
+362 EPLLEIIDGNDDC
-375 ARFCRRVLGRVLAY
+375 AHFSRRVLGRVLAY
-389 AAGLVPEVTKSPQ
+389 AASLVPDVTTSPQ

-423 AIGPD
+423 AIGAS
-428 RMAAILSEADVEVP
+428 RMAALLDEAGLETP
-442 PVLADGSS
+442 GVLASSDS
-450 FYRVDGKALTVRQAD
+450 FYRADGDVLTVRQSD
-465 GEYQPVSL
+465 GKFAAVSL
-473 PAGVMRFH
+473 PEGVMRFH

-486 LTPIMSN
+486 LTPITSN

-517 TDESMQIVAAAAE
+517 TDESMEIVAAAAE
-530 DHGKGIIV
+530 DHGKGIII

-552 AFRAYIE
+552 AFRTLIE
-559 TEDWDGIDGFLD
+559 ARDWAGIDAFLK
-571 RFQQA
+571 RFQDA
-576 VCRLKYTPVPVVGA
+576 VFKLKYTPVPVVGA

-602 LAHCDRLVVHTNS
+602 LTHCDKLVVHTNS
-615 VMGLVESGVGVVP
+615 VMGLVEAAVGVVP
-628 GGGGIKDTYFRWF
+628 GGGGVKDTYFRWHA
-641 DAKQNWDEAAW
+641 AKGNWDDAAW
-652 QTWMNIGY
+652 QTWMNLGY
-660 GATGSSPQLSAR
+660 AATGSSPQLSAR
-672 MMYFL
+672 MQYFR
-677 ESRDETVMNRDRL
+677 EGHDETVMNRDRL
-690 LPRAIEMVTEM
+690 LPRAIALVGEL
-701 QSGYAAPKRP
+701 QDGYAAPAEP
-711 VASLADGALAE
+711 LATLASPELHA
-722 KMDKFMQD
+722 KMDSFMQE
-730 GVDRG
+730 GVSRG
-735 DFMPHDRTVAMT
+735 DFMPHDRTVAME
-747 IAGVMLRGT
+747 IAGVVLRGD
-756 GDGEMADEQEL
+756 GDGATASEHDL

-772 AAFITLAKTP
+772 RAFINLC
-782 QTHERIAT
+782 QTAETHARIAS
-790 MLDDGAAVRN
+790 MLDDGAAIRN